1 MVPWRRREPCLGAEV
16 GDFAVVAAD
25 VEAGVAE
32 EEDRN
37 RVVHSAAADSLFVD
51 MTGASASKS
60 SEADVSRSTASRSD
74 RPSSSVIV
82 CSASPGAAIRAAD
95 RGVAFTECGQHGDC
109 QPLEPA
115 FPVGPFF
122 AQYRLGI

>member
-1 MVPWRRREPCLGAEV
+1 MS
-16 GDFAVVAAD
+16 
-25 VEAGVAE
+25 
-32 EEDRN
+32 
-37 RVVHSAAADSLFVD
+37 HSI
-51 MTGASASKS
+51 
-60 SEADVSRSTASRSD
+60 ASRSD

-115 FPVGPFF
+115 FPVGPLF
-122 AQYRLGI
+122 APLCLSIKR